1 MSAPGHPMTAPR
13 TPLPAAEIARVA
25 HEINRAYCQAIG
37 DDSQLPWDH
46 APAWQQDAAQANVA
60 FHLQHPD
67 AGPEASHQAWM
78 AKKLADGWQHGPV
91 KQPELKQHPALLP
104 FEQLPAEEKA
114 KDYLFRAVVQ
124 ALAAPAQPGP
134 ADPA

>member
-1 MSAPGHPMTAPR
+1 MTAAL
-13 TPLPAAEIARVA
+13 TLLPAAEIARVA

-37 DDSQLPWDH
+37 DDSQLPW
-46 APAWQQDAAQANVA
+46 ACAAAWQQEAARANVA

-91 KQPELKQHPALLP
+91 KRPDLKQHPALLP

-114 KDYLFRAVVQ
+114 KDFLFRAVVQ
-124 ALAAPAQPGP
+124 ALSTPAQPGQAGP
-134 ADPA
+134 A